1 MVEIHQIRIED
12 IVLTSSSGE
21 IAHHQRTK
29 KEAIT
34 EGKRVKK
41 NNLQESF
48 PRFNMVEIRHYLCQ
62 NVELDRVEDR

>member
-12 IVLTSSSGE
+12 IVLTSSLGE
-21 IAHHQRTK
+21 IAQYQRTK

-41 NNLQESF
+41 ITCKNLFQSL
-48 PRFNMVEIRHYLCQ
+48 IW
-62 NVELDRVEDR
+62 